1 MTCTSGIVAISCF
14 FFLLGR
20 VLLISKMYAAGT
32 VAISCVKDKVFING
46 LSSSGKYEVYRRYS
60 CYIIS
65 MMFSSDTVTI
75 LSVEVNADINVLRTL
90 GQ

>member
-1 MTCTSGIVAISCF
+1 MSTKGECDVYVSYSCYLM

-46 LSSSGKYEVYRRYS
+46 LSSSGKCEVY
-60 CYIIS
+60 
-65 MMFSSDTVTI
+65 
-75 LSVEVNADINVLRTL
+75 
-90 GQ
+90 